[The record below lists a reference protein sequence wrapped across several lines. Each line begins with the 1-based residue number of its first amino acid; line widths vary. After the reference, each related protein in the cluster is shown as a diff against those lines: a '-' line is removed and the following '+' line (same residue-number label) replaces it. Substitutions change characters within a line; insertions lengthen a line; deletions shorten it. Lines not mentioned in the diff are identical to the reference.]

1 LRLCNRGTDVAG
13 DNVPIPDPTK
23 LTTDAVAAA
32 KAEIEKL
39 FDVKLLGFR
48 QLVLEMFA
56 GRDTALK
63 AALDTAKEL
72 VKQQNDS
79 NTVASDKMSQSFT
92 KQIENLDDKIDTI
105 KERMSDLDRKNYAVV
120 GAYIVGAVGI
130 AGMIAAAVMLR
141 H

>member
-1 LRLCNRGTDVAG
+1 MAG
-13 DNVPIPDPTK
+13 GNVPIPDPTK

-32 KAEIEKL
+32 KADIEKL